1 MVFNIG
7 KTLDKEFKAWKG
19 KKMTKHTMAQ
29 RVALNTFLNEYDE
42 SANFE
47 DILAEL
53 ENSNGYSESI
63 TVQEYYEDW
72 PGEKLAES
80 INDLVQSIDR
90 ENAAPELLEA
100 LERIIE
106 YHVPKINPL
115 LDASILSAQSAIN
128 KAKGE

>member
-1 MVFNIG
+1 MTQHTIG
-7 KTLDKEFKAWKG
+7 
-19 KKMTKHTMAQ
+19 Q
-29 RVALNTFLNEYDE
+29 RIALGTFLNDYDE

-53 ENSNGYSESI
+53 ENSNGDSESI

-80 INDLVQSIDR
+80 INDLAQSIDR

-100 LERIIE
+100 LELCLEAIQPYYDSDDDGSME
-106 YHVPKINPL
+106 AA
-115 LDASILSAQSAIN
+115 ASNAAQSAIN
-128 KAKGE
+128 KAKGL